1 MQYKKKTI
9 KIIGNIT
16 YFSLNFKV
24 KVEKKCQK
32 PKSERLQGLQSE
44 YKLCLPISSM
54 TKSGLHQF
62 LKQNHS
68 QSTSSQKQNWL
79 TLLNPL
85 QPLRQKLWK
94 RINMAQCFYG
104 SSTSVQIHQTPASTI
119 GGIKRF
125 NLHSFLHNSVYECW
139 GLPPLS

>member
-1 MQYKKKTI
+1 MSLCDMQYKKKTI

-79 TLLNPL
+79 TLEPVTTSEAKTVKKD
-85 QPLRQKLWK
+85 QYGAMFLWK
-94 RINMAQCFYG
+94 
-104 SSTSVQIHQTPASTI
+104 
-119 GGIKRF
+119 
-125 NLHSFLHNSVYECW
+125 
-139 GLPPLS
+139 